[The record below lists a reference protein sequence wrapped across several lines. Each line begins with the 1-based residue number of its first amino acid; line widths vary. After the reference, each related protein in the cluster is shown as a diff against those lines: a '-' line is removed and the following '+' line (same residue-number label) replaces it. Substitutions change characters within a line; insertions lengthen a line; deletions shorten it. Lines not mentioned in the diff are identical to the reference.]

1 MLARTLL
8 RRVLSQRYSRPL
20 SHTPRLLQ
28 VQKEAPKL
36 LSVWIDDQMVQ
47 VEPSTTVLQAC
58 AAAGVEIPRY
68 CYHER
73 LSVAGNCRMCLVEVE
88 KSAKPVASCAMPVME
103 GMKVHPHSDISKRA
117 REGVMEFLLVNH
129 PLDCPIC
136 DQGGECDLQD
146 QSMTFGSDRSRFVD
160 NAFGGKRAVEDK
172 EIGPLVKTI
181 MTRCI
186 HCTRCIRFAGEV
198 AGVEDLGTTG
208 RGVDMQVGTYVE
220 KMFKS
225 ELSGNVIDL
234 CPVGAL
240 TAKPYA
246 FTYRSWELRRTE
258 SIDVLD
264 GVGSNIVVNTRGEH
278 IMRVLPRL
286 NEAVNEEWI
295 SDKTRFAF
303 DGLFAQRLT
312 VPLARDTTGQLRS
325 CSWEDVLSRVSG
337 KLVSLQ
343 KPAVEVM
350 GVAGALADC
359 ESMVCL
365 KDLVNRLGS
374 EAVYTENSL
383 NFGVT
388 NNDLRSGY
396 TLNAGISALEEAD
409 LVLLIG
415 TNPRYEATLV
425 NTRIRKGYTHNQTEV
440 AVIGPEMDISYRHE
454 HLGDDTNVLSKIIDG
469 SHPFSKKF
477 SQATHPIILIGEGV
491 TGRKDGSNIIKL
503 IYKLSRKNTASESE
517 WKIVNYLH
525 TTAGQVGAMDIGYN
539 TSGLPNLS
547 STRLL
552 YLLSADCIDI
562 TRDQLSADC
571 LVVYQGHHGDKGAHI
586 ADVILPGAAYTEKEA
601 TYVNTEGR
609 TQVTQAA
616 VKPPGDAREDWS
628 IIRALS
634 EYTGHTLSYDNID
647 ELRERM
653 GEVSPTLVNLD
664 ATQHSGFH
672 QIRVELL
679 NKTPS
684 KQSALGTPISVKL
697 NTLADFY
704 MTDPISRASRTMA
717 QCVQAVKLPDK
728 S

>member
-1 MLARTLL
+1 MLARALL
-8 RRVLSQRYSRPL
+8 RRVFLPRYNRSLSQS
-20 SHTPRLLQ
+20 PRLLQ
-28 VQKEAPKL
+28 VQEAPKL
-36 LSVWIDDQMVQ
+36 LSVWIDDKMVQ
-47 VEPSTTVLQAC
+47 VEPGTTVLQAC
-58 AAAGVEIPRY
+58 AVAGVEIPRY

-88 KSAKPVASCAMPVME
+88 KSAKPIASCAMPVME

-146 QSMTFGSDRSRFVD
+146 QSMAFGSDRSRFVD

-172 EIGPLVKTI
+172 EVGPLIKTI

-186 HCTRCIRFAGEV
+186 HCTRCIRFAGEI
-198 AGVEDLGTTG
+198 AGVQDLGTTG
-208 RGVDMQVGTYVE
+208 RGGDMQVGTYVE

-278 IMRVLPRL
+278 VMRILPRL
-286 NEAVNEEWI
+286 NESVNEEWI

-312 VPLARDTTGQLRS
+312 VPLARDATGQLRS

-337 KLVSLQ
+337 KLVSIQ
-343 KPAVEVM
+343 NPANEVV

-365 KDLVNRLGS
+365 KDLFNKLGS
-374 EAVYTENSL
+374 ESL
-383 NFGVT
+383 YSETPVHIGSCG
-388 NNDLRSGY
+388 NDLRSGY
-396 TLNAGISALEEAD
+396 ILRAGISALEEAD
-409 LVLLIG
+409 LILLVG
-415 TNPRYEATLV
+415 TNPRYEATLI
-425 NTRIRKGYTHNQTEV
+425 NARIRKGYIHNECEI
-440 AVIGPEMDISYRHE
+440 AVIGPYMDLSYQHE
-454 HLGDDTNVLSKIIDG
+454 HLGDDPAVFSGMIRGT
-469 SHPFSKKF
+469 HPFGKKF
-477 SQATHPIILIGEGV
+477 SRAAKPVIIVGEGV
-491 TGRKDGSNIIKL
+491 LARDDGAYINNQ
-503 IYKLSRKNTASESE
+503 IYMLSRLSPVHGSD

-525 TTAGQVGAMDIGYN
+525 TTASQVGSMDIGYN
-539 TSGLPNLS
+539 TADLPDLS

-552 YLLSADCIDI
+552 YLLSADSVDV
-562 TRDQLSADC
+562 TRDQLPTDC

-609 TQVTQAA
+609 AQVTQAA
-616 VKPPGDAREDWS
+616 VKPPGEARDDWS

-634 EYTGHTLSYDNID
+634 EYAGHTLAYDNID

-653 GEVSPTLVNLD
+653 AEISPTLVNID
-664 ATQHSGFH
+664 TKQDSCFHSLC
-672 QIRVELL
+672 VELL
-679 NKTPS
+679 YRTSPKHKPY
-684 KQSALGTPISVKL
+684 QTPISVKL
-697 NTLADFY
+697 NSLADFY
-704 MTDPISRASRTMA
+704 MTDPISRASKTMA
-717 QCVQAVKLPDK
+717 QCVQAVKQADK
-728 S
+728 N